1 MMSDTLNRQLNQKVK
16 ELQDDIE
23 AWGRKAEWALL
34 QDDVG
39 WWCDVLEALVK
50 RGKKMKE
57 TGI

>member
-1 MMSDTLNRQLNQKVK
+1 MSDTLNRQLNQKVK

-39 WWCDVLEALVK
+39 WWYDVLEALVK